1 MPYLPGQVII
11 SAAVAVC
18 AGAIAGGML
27 SYISARHGHLS
38 YRWAEYVA
46 TFAIS
51 AGIIYKLVQIDPFAP
66 YLYWLYLLALGL
78 ASQAV
83 TFVPVPSRKLKD

>member
-1 MPYLPGQVII
+1 MPYLPGQAII
-11 SAAVAVC
+11 SAAVAIC

-27 SYISARHGHLS
+27 RYINARHRHLR

-46 TFAIS
+46 TLVIS
-51 AGIIYKLVQIDPFAP
+51 AGIIYELVQMDPFAP

-78 ASQAV
+78 ASQTV